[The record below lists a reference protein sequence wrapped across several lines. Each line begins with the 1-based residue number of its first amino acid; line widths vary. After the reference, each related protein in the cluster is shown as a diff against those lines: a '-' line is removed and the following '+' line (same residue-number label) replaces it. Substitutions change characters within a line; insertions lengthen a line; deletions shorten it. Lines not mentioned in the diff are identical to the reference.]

1 MMVIIPLWLDRF
13 RWFGIDW
20 KKPNSCPEFISGIL
34 QHLCATLDIIRVL
47 IWHSSINGKGWWNLE
62 AADTWM
68 DFSSCYRVYGT
79 PWITKC
85 VRVLYLPE
93 SIEALLQWTEDFRA
107 WGGLIVES
115 VWCLMIFVSLQTVS
129 SETRGGVKLEGYME
143 MIFLFTPTWCTVYY
157 CLGISTPRLG
167 KTTIWDKIK
176 LLYTWLSGVP
186 GTYGTKT
193 LAYLWF
199 QMGALGSVGRK
210 QIIAPSSRQGWKL
223 SGNQPT
229 SEVSRSQF

>member
-1 MMVIIPLWLDRF
+1 MCKGTTLARVNWSTAAVNWGFPCLGRTDSRIGLMFDDVCVLA
-13 RWFGIDW
+13 
-20 KKPNSCPEFISGIL
+20 NSFI
-34 QHLCATLDIIRVL
+34 R
-47 IWHSSINGKGWWNLE
+47 NK
-62 AADTWM
+62 M
-68 DFSSCYRVYGT
+68 
-79 PWITKC
+79 
-85 VRVLYLPE
+85 
-93 SIEALLQWTEDFRA
+93 
-107 WGGLIVES
+107 
-115 VWCLMIFVSLQTVS
+115 
-129 SETRGGVKLEGYME
+129 GVKLEGYME